1 MSTGD
6 SRSKRSIAGTAGVGA
21 VPKYGQHFMI
31 KTLIALLLLSSCG
44 VEVKGLRDVKVTH
57 EVSVT
62 AVIPYIT
69 AYCELGNHT
78 PEDIQACV
86 NVEIGKL
93 LSKI

>member
-1 MSTGD
+1 MRLFEPCRGRLVKKLSWGL
-6 SRSKRSIAGTAGVGA
+6 RVKRHYLPS
-21 VPKYGQHFMI
+21 
-31 KTLIALLLLSSCG
+31 IALLFLSSCG

-57 EVSVT
+57 EVNVT

-69 AYCELGNHT
+69 AYCELGNST
-78 PEDIQACV
+78 PEDVQHCV